1 LCLRLKQH
9 DAWSPVA
16 TVAATWSG
24 RTDELGGDSPAD
36 NAAAAPVKF
45 IDDVQHVA
53 AGRLQSQLIQKA
65 VDVSRGQDTP
75 ATLIH
80 L

>member
-1 LCLRLKQH
+1 MVTNQ
-9 DAWSPVA
+9 
-16 TVAATWSG
+16 
-24 RTDELGGDSPAD
+24 PAD

-45 IDDVQHVA
+45 IDDVQHVT
-53 AGRLQSQLIQKA
+53 AGGLQSQLIQKA